1 MSIGWAIAY
10 VDEAGRLVDP
20 RDRYVVLA
28 AVVTSSVREL
38 KRIIRKAS
46 RKQEKVQF
54 KRRDG
59 REVKWSNAWD
69 SLKRRVLSEVGRRD
83 VQIFWL
89 LVDKEGKAIPDT
101 PENYGLMVSELLQE
115 CLVYCPDLEV
125 TLDVHFG
132 SPTQREWLN
141 EVLMERLTLVKKPV
155 QLDSQIDA
163 VIQVADFV
171 AGAVLSQHT
180 GKGHLV
186 DLFADK
192 VVVGK
197 VVKWRQLAKK
207 KR

>member
-1 MSIGWAIAY
+1 MSRDWAAAY
-10 VDEAGRLVDP
+10 VDEAGRLADA

-46 RKQEKVQF
+46 RKQKKVRF

-59 REVKWSNAWD
+59 REVKWSNSWD
-69 SLKRRVLSEVGRRD
+69 GLKRRVLSEVGRRG

-101 PENYGLMVSELLQE
+101 PENYALMVSELLQE
-115 CLVYCPDLEV
+115 CLSYYPDLEV

-132 SPTQREWLN
+132 SPTQRERLN
-141 EVLMERLTLVKKPV
+141 DVLMERLTLVKKPV
-155 QLDSQIDA
+155 QLDSQMDA

-180 GKGHLV
+180 GKGYLV
-186 DLFADK
+186 ALFADR

-197 VVKWRQLAKK
+197 VVRWRQLEKK
-207 KR
+207 K